1 MFCRACLRIL
11 IRRQKSFAYFT
22 GRPANHF
29 QAADLARFVSSVHR
43 SSALRVA
50 LFKAGRALHFS
61 GLRLPGTIHF
71 STCRDFQNALVHEGC
86 SSQGYV

>member
-1 MFCRACLRIL
+1 MSVECLEKVQMFCGAFLRVL

-43 SSALRVA
+43 SSALRIA
-50 LFKAGRALHFS
+50 LFKAGRV
-61 GLRLPGTIHF
+61 IHLYGNVYQD
-71 STCRDFQNALVHEGC
+71 SASVR
-86 SSQGYV
+86 